1 MRIALVHDWLLG
13 YRGGERVLA
22 ELCRLFPQADLF
34 TLFYRRGSTGPIIE
48 QRRIRKS
55 WLGYLPMVERYY
67 RWLLPLFPLAVRT
80 LRVGGYDLVISSS
93 HAVAKAAA
101 ISPKAV
107 HICYCHT
114 PMRYVWHLRREY
126 FPETAIGWGRGAGDP
141 RCWLGQVRESLL
153 DWLQAWDRRTA
164 DHVDYFLANSRTVQQ
179 RIRECYR
186 RESHVIYPPVDT
198 DFYRPARVPR
208 REYYLV
214 VSALV
219 PYKRVDLAV
228 RACTQLHRPL
238 LVIGRG
244 SEERR
249 LRQLAGNDVRFAGW
263 LPDASVRDHL
273 QRCRALIFPG
283 EEDFGLVPVEAQ
295 ACGTPVIAL
304 AKGGATETVLPPERS
319 PRPTGV
325 WFPEACVESLTDAI
339 LRFERESRLFHPEAC
354 RQNALRF
361 DRAIFRREIVA
372 FVRRVM
378 PDLPLVTSESDR
390 QAA

>member
-13 YRGGERVLA
+13 YRGGERVLV

-34 TLFYRRGSTGPIIE
+34 TLFYRRGSTVPIIE
-48 QRRIRKS
+48 QRRIRRS
-55 WLGYLPMVERYY
+55 WLGYLPMVQRYY

-126 FPETAIGWGRGAGDP
+126 FPERASGWGRGAVDP
-141 RCWLGQVRESLL
+141 RSWLGQLRESIL
-153 DWLQAWDRRTA
+153 DWLQAWDCRTA

-228 RACTQLHRPL
+228 RACTQLRRPL

-249 LRQLAGNDVRFAGW
+249 LRQLAGHEVRFAGW

-304 AKGGATETVLPPERS
+304 GKGGATETVLPPECS

-325 WFPEACVESLTDAI
+325 WFREACVESLADAI

-378 PDLPLVTSESDR
+378 PDLPLDASGSDR